1 MKTLVIRSYQGESDL
16 EAVAELFQAC
26 ETVDRQDNW
35 VSISDLQRAFNT
47 PTPDIKR
54 EISLW
59 EDGDSKLLG
68 FGQLS
73 IQESSV
79 DVHLS
84 FKVHPT
90 VRGKGIEQEIIKW
103 SEQRIRE
110 VALDTSTSV
119 KLRSDSRDT
128 QTERMALLESCGFT
142 PNRYFLRMERPLT
155 EPFPKPELPRGFTL
169 ESPLSQRFSGEI
181 GQRHFLEAWVE
192 MFNQTFIDH
201 WNHHDLTVEQ
211 LKHETSHP
219 HYRQDLDLVAISAN
233 DSTFAAF
240 CSCFINPE
248 KNQGKG
254 TKEGWIG
261 ILGTRRGFRKRGLGK
276 AMLLSGM
283 QRLRDVGMDKA
294 LLGVDA
300 ENLSGANRLYES
312 VGFRKVHANIVYGK
326 EF

>member
-1 MKTLVIRSYQGESDL
+1 MKTLALRSYQDEKDL
-16 EAVAELFQAC
+16 EAIAELFQAC
-26 ETVDRQDNW
+26 ETVDRLDNW
-35 VSISDLQRAFNT
+35 VSISAVRRAFNT
-47 PTPDIKR
+47 PAPDIKR

-59 EDGDSKLLG
+59 EDGDGKLVG

-79 DVHLS
+79 DAHLS

-90 VRGKGIEQEIIKW
+90 FRGEGIEQEIIKW
-103 SEQRIRE
+103 SEQRII
-110 VALDTSTSV
+110 DTSASV

-142 PNRYFLRMERPLT
+142 PNRYFLRMERSLT
-155 EPFPKPELPRGFTL
+155 EPFPKAELPRGFTL
-169 ESPLSQRFSGEI
+169 ESPLSQSFSGEI

-211 LKHETSHP
+211 LEHEISHP
-219 HYRQDLDLVAISAN
+219 DYRQDLNLVAISAS
-233 DSTFAAF
+233 DGTFAGF
-240 CSCFINPE
+240 CCCFINPE
-248 KNQGKG
+248 KNQHKG
-254 TKEGWIG
+254 TKEGKIG
-261 ILGTRRGFRKRGLGK
+261 ILGTRRGFRKCGLGK

-283 QRLRDVGMDKA
+283 ERLRDVGMDKA

-312 VGFRKVHANIVYGK
+312 VGFHKVHTNIVYVK

>member
-1 MKTLVIRSYQGESDL
+1 MKTLALRYYQGERDL
-16 EAVAELFQAC
+16 EAIAELFQAC
-26 ETVDRQDNW
+26 EIVDRLDNW
-35 VSISDLQRAFNT
+35 VSISALRRAFNT
-47 PTPDIKR
+47 PAPDIKR
-54 EISLW
+54 EINLW
-59 EDGDSKLLG
+59 EDGDGKLVG

-79 DVHLS
+79 DAHLS

-90 VRGKGIEQEIIKW
+90 FRGKGIEQEIIKW
-103 SEQRIRE
+103 SEQRII
-110 VALDTSTSV
+110 DTSASV

-128 QTERMALLESCGFT
+128 QTERMVLLESCGFT
-142 PNRYFLRMERPLT
+142 PNRYFLRMERSLT

-169 ESPLSQRFSGEI
+169 ESPLSQEFSGEI

-201 WNHHDLTVEQ
+201 WNHHDLTVEK
-211 LKHETSHP
+211 LEHEITNP
-219 HYRQDLDLVAISAN
+219 HYRQDLDLVAISAS
-233 DSTFAAF
+233 DGKFAAF

-248 KNQGKG
+248 KNQHKG
-254 TKEGWIG
+254 TKEGKIG
-261 ILGTRRGFRKRGLGK
+261 ILGTRRGFRKCGLGK

-283 QRLRDVGMDKA
+283 ERLRDVGMDKA

-312 VGFRKVHANIVYGK
+312 VGFHKVHTTIVYVK

>member
-1 MKTLVIRSYQGESDL
+1 MKTLAIRSYQGERDL
-16 EAVAELFQAC
+16 EAIAELFQAC
-26 ETVDRQDNW
+26 EIVDRLDNW
-35 VSISDLQRAFNT
+35 VSISALRRAFNT
-47 PTPDIKR
+47 PVPDIKH

-59 EDGDSKLLG
+59 EDGDGKLVG

-79 DVHLS
+79 DAHLS

-90 VRGKGIEQEIIKW
+90 FRGEGIEQEIIKW
-103 SEQRIRE
+103 SEQRIIDKS
-110 VALDTSTSV
+110 VSV
-119 KLRSDSRDT
+119 KLRSDSRET

-142 PNRYFLRMERPLT
+142 PNRYFLRMERSLT

-169 ESPLSQRFSGEI
+169 ESPLSQSFSGKI
-181 GQRHFLEAWVE
+181 CQRHFLEAWVE

-211 LKHETSHP
+211 LEHEISHP
-219 HYRQDLDLVAISAN
+219 HYRQDLDLVAISAS

-240 CSCFINPE
+240 CSCFINSE
-248 KNQGKG
+248 KNQHKG
-254 TKEGWIG
+254 MKEGKIG
-261 ILGTRRGFRKRGLGK
+261 ILGTRRGFRKCGLGK

-300 ENLSGANRLYES
+300 ENPSGANRLYES
-312 VGFRKVHANIVYGK
+312 VGFHKVHTTIVYVK

>member
-1 MKTLVIRSYQGESDL
+1 MKTLAIRSYQGERDL
-16 EAVAELFQAC
+16 EAISELFQAC
-26 ETVDRQDNW
+26 EIVDRLDNW
-35 VSISDLQRAFNT
+35 VSISALRRAFNT
-47 PTPDIKR
+47 PAPDIKR

-59 EDGDSKLLG
+59 EDGDGKLVG

-79 DVHLS
+79 DAHLS

-90 VRGKGIEQEIIKW
+90 FRGEGIEQEIIKW
-103 SEQRIRE
+103 SEQRII
-110 VALDTSTSV
+110 DTSASV

-128 QTERMALLESCGFT
+128 QTERMALLESCGLT
-142 PNRYFLRMERPLT
+142 PNRYFLRMERSLT
-155 EPFPKPELPRGFTL
+155 EPFPKPELPGGFIL
-169 ESPLSQRFSGEI
+169 ESPLSQRFSGEV

-211 LKHETSHP
+211 LEHEISHP
-219 HYRQDLDLVAISAN
+219 NYRQDLDLVAISAS
-233 DSTFAAF
+233 DGTFAAF

-248 KNQGKG
+248 KNQHKG
-254 TKEGWIG
+254 TKEGKIG
-261 ILGTRRGFRKRGLGK
+261 ILGTRRGFRKCGLGK

-300 ENLSGANRLYES
+300 ENISGANRLYES
-312 VGFRKVHANIVYGK
+312 VGFHKVHTNILYSK
-326 EF
+326 EFSA